1 MQVNMRREQRRSSQR
16 NYTISWKDEGG
27 ITRSAQVQGTDV
39 SGYGIGIRCPL
50 EIRKGTVV
58 YIEAGEGH
66 PTGYSVVRHATRRG
80 ASYIIGLELDET
92 TRKAHPKQEN
102 EPSTNHYE
110 FLQISPNAQA
120 ETIQRVYHFLAAR
133 YHPDNP
139 ETGDP
144 ERFILLSQAYEVLSH
159 PERRARYD
167 ATLKENETQPSVLFH
182 SVDFLDGIEGE
193 LNRRMAVLALLY
205 RKCRANIHNP
215 EISLLE
221 LEAQMGFPREY
232 LDFTLWYLR
241 SKNYLKQ
248 ENGAEFS
255 LTCLGV
261 DYIEENFAKLPLLRK
276 LLNAG
281 TPSANDFGDKVREK
295 APARSAEIGL
305 LGPGETEPEK
315 TGRVR

>member
-1 MQVNMRREQRRSSQR
+1 MQVNMRREQRKSSQKK
-16 NYTISWKDEGG
+16 YSVSWQDESG
-27 ITRSAQVQGTDV
+27 ITRSVQVHGTDM
-39 SGYGIGIRCPL
+39 SGSGIGIRCPL
-50 EIRKGTVV
+50 EIRKGTRI
-58 YIEAGEGH
+58 YIQAEDGH
-66 PTGYSVVRHATRRG
+66 PAGYSVVRHATRRG
-80 ASYIIGLELDET
+80 VNYMIGLELEE
-92 TRKAHPKQEN
+92 AAQQESPKES
-102 EPSTNHYE
+102 EPTVNHYE
-110 FLQISPNAQA
+110 FLQISPNAQT

-144 ERFILLSQAYEVLSH
+144 ERFILLNRAYEVLSH

-167 ATLKENETQPSVLFH
+167 ATLQENGTHPNALFD
-182 SVDFLDGIEGE
+182 SVDFLDGVEGE

-215 EISLLE
+215 QVSLLD
-221 LEAQMGFPREY
+221 LEGQMGFPREY

-241 SKNYLKQ
+241 SKKYLQQ

-261 DYIEENFAKLPLLRK
+261 DYVEDNFVKLPLLHK

-281 TPSANDFGDKVREK
+281 TASADDFRGEANEK
-295 APARSAEIGL
+295 TPERPAEIGL
-305 LGPGETEPEK
+305 LGPGEKEPEK
-315 TGRVR
+315 MGRGR